1 MCYILK
7 KFIAHTLLKMKQKLL
22 LIVCLWV
29 GSILH
34 SQNVQSYS
42 SSPALSIPTSST
54 RTTTLSVSGPY
65 STAMNSS
72 WGIYRVRVNISHNS
86 KAYITLKLTSPA
98 GTTCTLVASP
108 ASPPIGYRDFRDT
121 YFRDDAPMTMATFYA
136 ATTTYRHHTGASWI
150 PATSFSNFNNGQNP
164 TGTWTLT
171 VINSNGTYA
180 ATLNSW
186 EIEFRDTPS
195 GDKTTSVWVT
205 NSESGYPSYNDCAT
219 PKKID
224 KYINYYG
231 RTRLTYDENATTDPK
246 VAVAG
251 APWRLTTEGDVNAT
265 IDNTIWYSFQTDA
278 TGGTANVYISM
289 ISKYSGA
296 GTGYQAVVLDP
307 GSGACVANNWSR
319 VSGSAYV
326 GDNSL
331 GTNPNPLSGPAI
343 GTIILYN
350 SVLKCTGLSANK
362 VYYIC
367 IDGVASSG
375 GVATSDVDFQIEV
388 TGNILSNYSVL
399 PVELV
404 DFSGN
409 KETQAVK
416 LNWLTASEKNN
427 DYFTL
432 EKSADGLYFYELNKQ
447 KGAGTSLYSKE
458 YSYVDAQPIKGL
470 NYYRLKQ
477 TDFDGAY
484 KYSKMI
490 VVPFDQK
497 ENIYHSVYPNPS
509 HAQINFDLYSIEKGN
524 LKIEFFDITGR
535 LVNTTIKPIEE
546 SYSIISLNIE
556 SFTKGI
562 YYMKVYVNDQIL
574 PKVEKIIKE

>member
-1 MCYILK
+1 
-7 KFIAHTLLKMKQKLL
+7 MKQKLFFIL
-22 LIVCLWV
+22 FLSLYYNIFSQGVQTFSSAPNSTIVRDNTYK
-29 GSILH
+29 SFTM
-34 SQNVQSYS
+34 NVTT
-42 SSPALSIPTSST
+42 SPNK
-54 RTTTLSVSGPY
+54 TL
-65 STAMNSS
+65 MNSS
-72 WGIYRVRVNISHNS
+72 WGLYRVKLNITHQS
-86 KAYITLKLTSPA
+86 KFNLSVQLVSPG
-98 GTTCTLVASP
+98 GTVIQLFTKPGTVTT
-108 ASPPIGYRDFRDT
+108 YENFVDT
-121 YFRDDAPMTMATFYA
+121 YFRDDAPMTFATFLS
-136 ATTTYRHHTGASWI
+136 ATTTYRRNMPAGWI
-150 PATSFSNFNNGQNP
+150 PENSFTSTINTGSTGTPN
-164 TGTWTLT
+164 GTWTLK
-171 VINSNGTYA
+171 IKDGGGTYTG
-180 ATLNSW
+180 TLNSW
-186 EIEFRDTPS
+186 ELEFRDTPN
-195 GDKTTSVWVT
+195 GDRTTSVWVT